1 MNELTI
7 TESNFQQEVLESNVP
22 VMVEFGATWCT
33 PCKVL
38 APVIHEIAAESSD
51 VKVALVDVDE
61 QSNLAQ
67 QFNIM
72 SVPTI
77 LFFKDGKVMDQMVGV
92 QSKET
97 LTSKL
102 AELK

>member
-7 TESNFQQEVLESNVP
+7 TESNFQQEVLESQVP

-38 APVIHEIAAESSD
+38 APVIHEIAAETSNA
-51 VKVALVDVDE
+51 KVALVDVDE
-61 QSNLAQ
+61 QSGLAQ

-92 QSKET
+92 QSKEA

-102 AELK
+102 AELT

>member
-1 MNELTI
+1 
-7 TESNFQQEVLESNVP
+7 
-22 VMVEFGATWCT
+22 MVEFGATWCT

-38 APVIHEIAAESSD
+38 APVIHEIAAETSNA
-51 VKVALVDVDE
+51 KVALVDVDE
-61 QSNLAQ
+61 QSGLAQ

-92 QSKET
+92 QSKEA

-102 AELK
+102 AELT

>member
-7 TESNFQQEVLESNVP
+7 TESNFQQEVLESQVP
-22 VMVEFGATWCT
+22 VMVEFGATWCA

-38 APVIHEIAAESSD
+38 APVIHEIAAETSNA
-51 VKVALVDVDE
+51 KVALVDVDE
-61 QSNLAQ
+61 QSGLAQ

-92 QSKET
+92 QSKEA

-102 AELK
+102 AELT

>member
-7 TESNFQQEVLESNVP
+7 TESNFQQEVLESQVP

-38 APVIHEIAAESSD
+38 APVIHEIAAETSNA
-51 VKVALVDVDE
+51 KVALIDVDE
-61 QSNLAQ
+61 QSGLAQ

-92 QSKET
+92 QSKEA

-102 AELK
+102 AELT

>member
-1 MNELTI
+1 
-7 TESNFQQEVLESNVP
+7 
-22 VMVEFGATWCT
+22 MVEFGATWCT

-38 APVIHEIAAESSD
+38 APVIHEIAAETSNA
-51 VKVALVDVDE
+51 KVALIDVDE
-61 QSNLAQ
+61 QSGLAQ

-92 QSKET
+92 QSKEA

-102 AELK
+102 AELT

>member
-1 MNELTI
+1 
-7 TESNFQQEVLESNVP
+7 
-22 VMVEFGATWCT
+22 MVEFGATWCG

-38 APVIHEIAAESSD
+38 APIIHELSHELSGVKIATS
-51 VKVALVDVDE
+51 DVDE

-72 SVPTI
+72 SVPTM
-77 LFFKDGKVMDQMVGV
+77 LFFKDGKVMDQMVGL

-97 LTSKL
+97 LRAKL
-102 AELK
+102 EELKA